1 MEVWKVAERIA
12 YLGFVFKRVMEG
24 TVDRGPQF
32 GAVGGRGQLLC
43 GRVALILQYTAIILG
58 KVQSC

>member
-32 GAVGGRGQLLC
+32 GAVGDRGQLLC
-43 GRVALILQYTAIILG
+43 GRDRKSV
-58 KVQSC
+58 V